1 MTSIWSLYHL
11 CGFYINM
18 LEQGVLWPLDVYLI
32 YQIAENFTYIII
44 II

>member
-1 MTSIWSLYHL
+1 MTSIWSLYNL

-18 LEQGVLWPLDVYLI
+18 LEQVLWPLDVYLT